1 MISVSNR
8 DLHWGKWQPLHYIL
22 HLPPALS
29 HSMPTYAGWELMIFT
44 VPQCLAAPQIYKPSK
59 HNIST
64 WGGSRAYM
72 CNKSSIVQHCYSS
85 IKLSAVGKEQVEL
98 WNIQDCCC
106 LQKALGSKLPAHQHG
121 QTVHNWLKIIN
132 SAKVKY
138 TLYLFC
144 IFNQTAEFSL
154 ISDSS
159 ADSATENYSQDFIQL
174 KASQN
179 RKIPETLSH

>member
-29 HSMPTYAGWELMIFT
+29 HSSLAHICWLRTHDIYCSPVPRRPTNLQDKQTQHQHMRWEQGL
-44 VPQCLAAPQIYKPSK
+44 
-59 HNIST
+59 H
-64 WGGSRAYM
+64 M

-106 LQKALGSKLPAHQHG
+106 LQKALGSKLPVHQHG

-132 SAKVKY
+132 SAKDYIHVI
-138 TLYLFC
+138 LVLHFQPDSWV
-144 IFNQTAEFSL
+144 F
-154 ISDSS
+154 SDSS
-159 ADSATENYSQDFIQL
+159 ADSATENHSQDFIQL

-179 RKIPETLSH
+179 RKIHNVT